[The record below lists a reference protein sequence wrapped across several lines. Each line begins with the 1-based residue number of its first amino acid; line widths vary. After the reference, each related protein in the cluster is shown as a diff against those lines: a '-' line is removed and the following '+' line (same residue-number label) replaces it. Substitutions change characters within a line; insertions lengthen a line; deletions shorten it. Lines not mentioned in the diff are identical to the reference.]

1 MVVSFSIRKFDKE
14 HTDLVDDIKGTCIR
28 NGISFSHIVLEAMAK
43 YKKEVLDERK
53 DLR

>member
-1 MVVSFSIRKFDKE
+1 MVISFSIKKFDKE
-14 HTDLVDDIKGTCIR
+14 GTDLVDNIKGMCIR
-28 NGISFSHIVLEAMAK
+28 NGISFSHVVLEAMAK